1 MRLLALACLAVAVTA
16 ELAMICGLWRR
27 LRAVE
32 QRLQVEPPRES
43 AAGKTPQD
51 VIDDKVR
58 RAPELFAK
66 ARQVEE
72 LRRAMACVVCAEPT
86 AITCVRC
93 RQRVCVT
100 HREDHGCSSAAR
112 KPLSLGASSEDP
124 EKEA

>member
-51 VIDDKVR
+51 AIDDKVR

-66 ARQVEE
+66 ARHFEE
-72 LRRAMACVVCAEPT
+72 LRRAMACAVCDEPT
-86 AITCVRC
+86 AIVCVQC
-93 RQRVCVT
+93 RQRVCVA
-100 HREDHGCSSAAR
+100 HREKHAC
-112 KPLSLGASSEDP
+112 GA
-124 EKEA
+124 